1 LSAAPES
8 FQPGSLSA
16 ILRDEW
22 RWWVAGALLSVV
34 GASVV
39 LTGWPEGLRPNL
51 QFPYGYADDSLFH
64 LWMAQRVIE
73 GWLFENV
80 RSGFPFG
87 SNFLDYPGSDA
98 ANHLIIKILGLASGS
113 AHAALNLFFL
123 ISFAAIFVATYAVS
137 RTIGLCRALSACC
150 GVIFAF
156 QSFHFLRVS
165 HVFFASY
172 FVAPIFF
179 YFGFKIF
186 CAPAGALWPT
196 RPWGVILTLVGLA
209 LLASFGV
216 YYALFG
222 VVVLLVAGTS
232 AWAKHRDIRRLMA
245 ALAMTFAVAIGI
257 AANIAPNV
265 IHMVRHGHNPE
276 AVVRHAVETEIHGLK
291 LIQLLLPRPGHR
303 SERLAEI
310 SRSYAATRPLVS
322 ENATAAL
329 GAVGAS
335 GFLVL
340 AVALFLKLSGRE
352 VDPRLSLLGLMTLVL
367 FLVGTIG
374 GLGSIFALIVSPV
387 IRAWNRVS
395 IFIAYASVTAFFLAL
410 QILVRRF
417 VNESR
422 QAIALLAAAVAVGT
436 FGILDQTVAACR
448 SCNERTLTK
457 FMLDRDFV
465 GRIEQLLPANASV
478 YQLPYIPFPEFPPVK
493 RLDGYEPAAGFVHS
507 KTLRW
512 SFGGMKGREADR
524 FFKALALRP
533 IEEQIDV
540 IRRRGFG
547 GIYLDRRGYDD
558 GARELLERVT
568 SLVGAP
574 AARRRDDEVVFFV
587 LGPSPN

>member
-1 LSAAPES
+1 
-8 FQPGSLSA
+8 
-16 ILRDEW
+16 
-22 RWWVAGALLSVV
+22 
-34 GASVV
+34 
-39 LTGWPEGLRPNL
+39 
-51 QFPYGYADDSLFH
+51 
-64 LWMAQRVIE
+64 
-73 GWLFENV
+73 
-80 RSGFPFG
+80 
-87 SNFLDYPGSDA
+87 
-98 ANHLIIKILGLASGS
+98 
-113 AHAALNLFFL
+113 
-123 ISFAAIFVATYAVS
+123 
-137 RTIGLCRALSACC
+137 
-150 GVIFAF
+150 
-156 QSFHFLRVS
+156 
-165 HVFFASY
+165 
-172 FVAPIFF
+172 
-179 YFGFKIF
+179 
-186 CAPAGALWPT
+186 
-196 RPWGVILTLVGLA
+196 
-209 LLASFGV
+209 
-216 YYALFG
+216 
-222 VVVLLVAGTS
+222 
-232 AWAKHRDIRRLMA
+232 
-245 ALAMTFAVAIGI
+245 
-257 AANIAPNV
+257 
-265 IHMVRHGHNPE
+265 
-276 AVVRHAVETEIHGLK
+276 
-291 LIQLLLPRPGHR
+291 
-303 SERLAEI
+303 
-310 SRSYAATRPLVS
+310 
-322 ENATAAL
+322 
-329 GAVGAS
+329 
-335 GFLVL
+335 
-340 AVALFLKLSGRE
+340 
-352 VDPRLSLLGLMTLVL
+352 
-367 FLVGTIG
+367 
-374 GLGSIFALIVSPV
+374 V

-540 IRRRGFG
+540 IRRQGFG